1 MLEEALQVLK
11 KITNEGFKAYIVGG
25 FVRDFILNK
34 KTNDI
39 DICTNA
45 TPKDVI
51 EIFKEG
57 CLPNEEYGSVIL
69 RNKKI
74 KYEITTFRK
83 EIGYIENRKPAKI
96 KYIDD
101 LYQDLLRR
109 DFTVNTLCINEEGE
123 ILDFLGG
130 KDDIDKKI
138 IRSVLK
144 AKDKFEEDCLRIL
157 RAVRFAT
164 VLDFSLDDE
173 IIVAIKE
180 KKYLLKNLSYD
191 RKKEELDKIFS
202 SPNAMKGI
210 KLLLELGLDKDLE
223 IENLKNVKV
232 ASNFIGVWSILN
244 VVDIYPF
251 SSNEKKLINDINK
264 VLALD
269 NFDIMTL
276 YKYGLYVNSVAAEL
290 KMLDIKKLTESYN
303 NLVIKDR
310 KDIDI
315 SSEEIMNILNKN
327 PGSYLKD
334 VYDELENKILYGKLN
349 NQRKEI
355 INYIKNKY
363 VVGG

>member
-109 DFTVNTLCINEEGE
+109 DFTVNTL
-123 ILDFLGG
+123 
-130 KDDIDKKI
+130 
-138 IRSVLK
+138 
-144 AKDKFEEDCLRIL
+144 
-157 RAVRFAT
+157 
-164 VLDFSLDDE
+164 
-173 IIVAIKE
+173 
-180 KKYLLKNLSYD
+180 
-191 RKKEELDKIFS
+191 
-202 SPNAMKGI
+202 
-210 KLLLELGLDKDLE
+210 
-223 IENLKNVKV
+223 
-232 ASNFIGVWSILN
+232 
-244 VVDIYPF
+244 
-251 SSNEKKLINDINK
+251 
-264 VLALD
+264 
-269 NFDIMTL
+269 
-276 YKYGLYVNSVAAEL
+276 
-290 KMLDIKKLTESYN
+290 
-303 NLVIKDR
+303 
-310 KDIDI
+310 
-315 SSEEIMNILNKN
+315 
-327 PGSYLKD
+327 
-334 VYDELENKILYGKLN
+334 
-349 NQRKEI
+349 
-355 INYIKNKY
+355 
-363 VVGG
+363 

>member
-1 MLEEALQVLK
+1 
-11 KITNEGFKAYIVGG
+11 
-25 FVRDFILNK
+25 
-34 KTNDI
+34 
-39 DICTNA
+39 
-45 TPKDVI
+45 
-51 EIFKEG
+51 
-57 CLPNEEYGSVIL
+57 
-69 RNKKI
+69 
-74 KYEITTFRK
+74 
-83 EIGYIENRKPAKI
+83 
-96 KYIDD
+96 
-101 LYQDLLRR
+101 
-109 DFTVNTLCINEEGE
+109 
-123 ILDFLGG
+123 
-130 KDDIDKKI
+130 
-138 IRSVLK
+138 
-144 AKDKFEEDCLRIL
+144 
-157 RAVRFAT
+157 
-164 VLDFSLDDE
+164 
-173 IIVAIKE
+173 
-180 KKYLLKNLSYD
+180 
-191 RKKEELDKIFS
+191 
-202 SPNAMKGI
+202 MKGI